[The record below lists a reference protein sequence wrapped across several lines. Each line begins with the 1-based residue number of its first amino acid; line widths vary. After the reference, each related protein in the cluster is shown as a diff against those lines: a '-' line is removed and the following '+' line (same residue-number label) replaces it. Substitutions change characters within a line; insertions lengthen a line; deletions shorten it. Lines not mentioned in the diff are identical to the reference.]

1 MTPSPISIGRLL
13 SVTASAFHDF
23 PAILAP
29 GREPLNYGELIEQI
43 DQTVRSLHLLGIG
56 RGDRV
61 AMVLPNGPDMATAFL
76 SVATTA
82 TAAPLNP
89 AYQAAEFD
97 FYLADLKPKALL
109 VELGSE
115 SPACHVA
122 LERAI
127 PIVHLSP
134 LRDGKSG
141 QFALTGNA
149 PATAVR
155 TELGTSDDI
164 GLVLHTSGTTSRPK
178 IVPLTQNNLCASAA
192 NIAKALDLSNRDKC
206 LNVMP
211 MFHIHGLIAALLA
224 PLSVGGSVCCTSG
237 FAAPQ
242 FFQYLNEFQPT
253 WVTAVPTMHQSILAQ
268 SVKESNPACPS
279 LRFIR
284 SSSAAL
290 PPQVMLE
297 LERVFGVPVIEAYG
311 MTEAAHQMAS
321 NPLPPRNRKPGSVG
335 IAAGPEIAIMDQS
348 GRLLSV
354 GEIGEIVIRGANVT
368 PGYDNNPQA
377 NQAAFTDGWF
387 RTGDQGRLD
396 DEGYLFITGRIK
408 EIINRGGEK
417 ISPREI
423 DEVLLEHP
431 SVAQAVTFA
440 MPHPTMGEDVFAAVV
455 LHAEA
460 TAQEQDLR
468 EFALTRL
475 APVKVPSRIVIV
487 PEIPKGPTGKIQRI
501 GLHEKLAPKLRAE
514 FTAPRSL
521 LEELLSSIWTE
532 VLKLDR
538 VGVEDNFF
546 QLGGDS
552 LMATQVA
559 VRIQDRLCVELPVSS
574 LFRDP
579 TIAALAGML
588 ERDHPSLASLLN
600 ELENLSEEEALR
612 QLEEED

>member
-1 MTPSPISIGRLL
+1 ML
-13 SVTASAFHDF
+13 SVVSSTAHDL

-29 GREPLNYGELIEQI
+29 GRETLNYRELQELVA
-43 DQTVRSLHLLGIG
+43 QTVASLHRLGIG

-61 AMVLPNGPDMATAFL
+61 AMVLPNGPEMATAFL

-97 FYLADLKPKALL
+97 FFLADLNPRALI
-109 VELGSE
+109 VEAGSP
-115 SPACHVA
+115 SPACDVAQARGIPLVFIHV
-122 LERAI
+122 
-127 PIVHLSP
+127 P
-134 LRDGKSG
+134 RDAKAG
-141 QFALTGNA
+141 QFTLTGEGSQGA
-149 PATAVR
+149 KRV
-155 TELGTSDDI
+155 ELAASDDV

-178 IVPLTQNNLCASAA
+178 IVPLTQRNLCSSAA
-192 NIAKALDLSNRDKC
+192 NIAATLRLSSQDKC

-224 PLSVGGSVCCTSG
+224 PLSVGGSVVCTSG
-237 FAAPQ
+237 FSAPE
-242 FFQYLNEFQPT
+242 FFRQLDSFQPT

-268 SVKESNPACPS
+268 AAKQATTKHPS

-290 PPQVMLE
+290 PPQVMFE
-297 LERVFGVPVIEAYG
+297 LERIFDVPVIEAYG

-321 NPLPPRNRKPGSVG
+321 NPLPPQMRKPGSVG
-335 IAAGPEIAIMDQS
+335 IAAGPEIAIMDEA
-348 GRLLSV
+348 GGLLVS

-368 PGYDNNPQA
+368 PGYDNNPLA
-377 NQAAFTDGWF
+377 NSTAFTNGWF

-455 LHAEA
+455 LRIEA
-460 TAQEQDLR
+460 TPKEQDLR
-468 EFALTRL
+468 NFALSRL

-501 GLHEKLAPKLRAE
+501 GLHEKLAPMLRAE

-538 VGVEDNFF
+538 IGVDDNFF

-559 VRIQDRLCVELPVSS
+559 VRIQNRLCVELSVSS

-579 TIAALAGML
+579 SIAALARML
-588 ERDHPSLASLLN
+588 EEAHPSLVSLLN
-600 ELENLSEEEALR
+600 ELENLSEEETLR
-612 QLEEED
+612 LLEQEE